1 MRFLVD
7 MALSSGLAAWLVG
20 QGTPLLTPP
29 PLEPERAACWLRWEH
44 SCGAAVRVRWARL
57 CVVLTR

>member
-20 QGTPLLTPP
+20 QGHAAAHASALGAGTGGVLA
-29 PLEPERAACWLRWEH
+29 PER